1 MYYIN
6 AQVKDTTQ
14 PIDVNE
20 RNFPHIWNSK
30 DFSKAIYI
38 EKKENGD
45 IYVETTSD
53 DCDYIKEALDRFMG
67 KDEILCE
74 IKWTAEDVKAA
85 FERKFGYEP
94 TDEKLYELINGIDWD
109 RIQEVGIEKGW
120 DIIEAVL
127 P

>member
-38 EKKENGD
+38 EKRDGGTY
-45 IYVETTSD
+45 IETLSD
-53 DCDYIKEALDRFMG
+53 NLEYIKKAVDRFEG
-67 KDEILCE
+67 RNDILCE
-74 IKWTAEDVKAA
+74 IKWTAEDVRTAY
-85 FERKFGYEP
+85 ERHFGHNA
-94 TDEKLYELINGIDWD
+94 TDEEIDEYINMIDWD
-109 RIQEVGIEKGW
+109 RVREVGIEQGW
-120 DIIEAVL
+120 DIIGAVL